1 MFRPATIFRRLTPV
15 NNVLIRSF
23 GKPSTAVGLD
33 LSKHGI
39 NVRAGVKVFR
49 NLDYDAINQH
59 ELADGNTV
67 TSTGCVA
74 VDTGKFTG
82 RSPKDKYFVDQKPS
96 TDNIWWGK
104 VNKKMKMETYKKLNK
119 VVLDHF
125 NNKVEKIYVFDGY
138 CGTNPA
144 TRKKV
149 RFISEIAWQ
158 HHFVT
163 NMFIRPKDSSEIDN
177 FVPDF
182 TIINGCRVTYPDY
195 KAEGMNSE
203 NFVSFNIEDNTAII
217 GGTYYGG
224 EMKKGIFSMMHYWM
238 PLKGIMSMHC
248 SANIGAKGDTAL
260 YFGLSGTGK
269 TTLSAD
275 PHRKLIGDDEH
286 GWDNDGTF
294 NFEGGCYAKT
304 INLTK
309 ENEPEIWGAIK
320 KDALLENV
328 TMDPA
333 TKVVDFFNTKKTEN
347 GRVSYPIFHIP
358 SHEPSGKGGHPNAIF
373 FLTCDAYGVLPPI
386 SILSPGQAMYHF
398 LSGYTA
404 KVAGTERGITEPEA
418 TFSSCFG
425 SAFLT
430 LHPTKYADLFQK
442 LLEKHGTQVYLV
454 NTGWSGG
461 AYGVGKRMSI
471 KVTRSCINA
480 ALDGSIKNA
489 PTVVDPRFGF
499 KVPTAL
505 HGVATEVLNPRNTW
519 ADKSAY
525 DAVANKLVGMFQ
537 KNFVEFVQPGVTD
550 YTPFGPKTM

>member
-1 MFRPATIFRRLTPV
+1 MFRTATVFRRCNPI
-15 NNVLIRSF
+15 VLRRCF
-23 GKPSTAVGLD
+23 AKPSEAVGLD

-49 NLDYDAINQH
+49 NLDYDTIYQH
-59 ELADGNTV
+59 EVADGSVV
-67 TSTGCVA
+67 TNTGCLA

-104 VNKKMKMETYKKLNK
+104 VNKKMKTETYRKLQK

-125 NNKVEKIYVFDGY
+125 NSKAEKIYVFDGY
-138 CGTNPA
+138 CGTNAA

-203 NFVSFNIEDNTAII
+203 NFVTFNVEENTAII

-275 PHRKLIGDDEH
+275 PNRKLIGDDEH
-286 GWDNDGTF
+286 GWDADGTF

-328 TMDPA
+328 AVDPN
-333 TKVVDFFNTKKTEN
+333 TKAIDYFNTKKTEN

-404 KVAGTERGITEPEA
+404 KVAGTERGVTEPEA

-461 AYGVGKRMSI
+461 AYGTGKRMSI
-471 KVTRSCINA
+471 KVTRACINA
-480 ALDGSIKNA
+480 ALDGSIKN
-489 PTVVDPRFGF
+489 TTTRVDERFGF
-499 KVPTAL
+499 KVPTSL
-505 HGVATEVLNPRNTW
+505 NGVPTEVLNPRNTW
-519 ADKSAY
+519 ADKGAY
-525 DAVANKLVGMFQ
+525 DNIANKLVDMFQ
-537 KNFVEFVQPGVTD
+537 KNFVDFVQPGVTD
-550 YTPFGPKTM
+550 YSPFGPKKL